1 MSARA
6 LVPFAI
12 ALWFVGC
19 KAGTA
24 TPEECDKVARHLA
37 ELQVKKEKR
46 PPLGRLAMAP
56 FNTKERE
63 DEIFQE
69 SQSSA
74 KARCTKG
81 WKREAYEC
89 MLKATEIEEA
99 DKCRSL

>member
-6 LVPFAI
+6 LLLFAI
-12 ALWFVGC
+12 ALCFAGC

-24 TPEECDKVARHLA
+24 TPEECDEIARHLA

-69 SQSSA
+69 AQASA
-74 KARCTKG
+74 KTRCTKG
-81 WKREAYEC
+81 WKREVYEC
-89 MLKATEIEEA
+89 MSKATEIEEA